1 MKNRSA
7 KKHTSFWRNLLVF
20 LTILTV
26 TASTAAQTAVSARA
40 QASTEEIA
48 AEQEPDTDNSEE
60 QEEPKYA
67 KGTLKAGGEK
77 DATFSAE
84 AEVGES
90 AYLPENVKF
99 TAKEITKESDYKNY
113 KDKLTSL
120 LEDQGY
126 PESDY
131 SADGARFFDIGFTA
145 DDDEVEP
152 YDKVK
157 VTVKFDPAVDVTDA
171 DNLKVFHIDDKD
183 DDYTWILDE
192 KNDSLKT
199 KVKDGQLKEISFEA
213 DRFSVYGVA
222 EVGEKVS
229 AAKAAAFDE
238 EADYEVKVG
247 ETISISG
254 SGSYHHS
261 WTSSDTSVATV
272 DSSGEVTGVKA
283 GTVTITHTWNTKKNG
298 KGDTE
303 TESWTV
309 QVTGED
315 ETEIS
320 SNTGSE
326 NLPTVTV
333 KGNKKAID
341 GLTVNVEEAT
351 DSEKSSSDYYK
362 QFVEDL
368 GDNIEDEENPFTFL
382 HFYHI
387 YLTDENGNEAEPDG
401 KANLQVT
408 LSYNEEPSWWNDA
421 VENGVFVGHYGD
433 TNGSVEN
440 KGLTD
445 EDGNS
450 SLAVKKVNVKKNQYS
465 ITFHLKSFS
474 EVAVGG
480 VKKAAATST
489 ADYTVE
495 VGKTVTITAT
505 GLTTGNSVAKQN
517 SYTWSS
523 SDDSIAV
530 VSGSTATG
538 TVKGVSV
545 GTVTIT
551 LTHGYGKK
559 SASESS
565 EEKTYTV
572 QVIDSSIT
580 SDDSLSGE
588 DSSNN
593 ISVTVKN
600 TGTAKKLQENYL
612 QVKKLSASEYDGY
625 ETAYENAGGEADNLI
640 AMYHIYVSSDKAGEN
655 EIDFSA
661 ENVNLQVTITDPEL
675 TSYGNIN
682 VGHFKKSGNTVSS
695 IGFIDSSGNAD
706 ATSLKNVSVSNGSIT
721 FRIKS
726 FSVITASALASGTS
740 GTVKVDDN
748 YSYIEGSGSLSY
760 SDFTH
765 STSSSNDW
773 QVYHAGYYKS
783 INGTRIVKTVEPTGV
798 EDVFKVTVSIER
810 EATDDQ
816 IIDILKSLPGM
827 EIDQNSA
834 GVDQAGEGGIVDS
847 RTWQNG
853 DDNLS
858 ADVTK
863 AKDSSKYV
871 DATYQYRD
879 SNNQLHTIGKM
890 RMYPTV
896 TAKNGNHHAIVN
908 VLPNG
913 QWLVVENDDFK
924 WGASVTCVMSETQY
938 LRLIDA
944 LTPKISVNGVS
955 DTIDISR
962 YEYIKGTESGSGDDP
977 SVTMGNIAS
986 FNKTTGAIS
995 WKGLENLAVN
1005 TTAQMSYYV
1014 RLKTSTING
1023 AESDIDYMS
1032 APDGTP
1038 NKSTG
1043 TAYDTGMSTNAAVTL
1058 QYSYYSGNGYT
1069 SKSTDLNMVVNQPST
1084 KGMLY
1089 FVDLKKVDKDD
1100 SNKLL
1105 DAEFSIYKG
1114 NTASGTPVATIR
1126 TGTSG
1131 RALSTPGLPW
1141 GTYTVVET
1149 KVPSGYKADKTVI
1162 GTYKIAYEGDGGND
1176 WIHDV
1181 LSDNKLGKD
1190 LFTVPVTNTYS
1201 PGVPVKIIKVGS
1213 VSSDTLSDAV
1223 FTVTKES
1230 DDSYSATWTSN
1241 KDGILYNSTL
1251 KNGTYILTEKLA
1263 PSGYKPLNGSITIT
1277 VDTSN
1282 TTAPV
1287 TVTANN
1293 SADTVEGSKSSD
1305 SSLAASADNLYVIY
1319 VHNATVPL
1327 TGMVYGKDGKPILLI
1342 LLALAAI
1349 VGGGIYYRN
1358 RRNRAD

>member
-99 TAKEITKESDYKNY
+99 TAREITKESDYKNY

-199 KVKDGQLKEISFEA
+199 KVEDGQLKEISFES

-229 AAKAAAFDE
+229 AAKAAVSASEDE
-238 EADYEVKVG
+238 YDYTVKVG
-247 ETISISG
+247 ETVSISG

-272 DSSGEVTGVKA
+272 DSSGKVTGVKV

-298 KGDTE
+298 KGNTE

-368 GDNIEDEENPFTFL
+368 GENIEDKDNPFSFL

-387 YLTDENGNEAEPDG
+387 YLTDKNGNEAEPDG

-433 TNGSVEN
+433 VDGSIEN

-445 EDGNS
+445 ESGS
-450 SLAVKKVNVKKNQYS
+450 SSFTVKKVNVKKNQYS

-480 VKKAAATST
+480 VKKAAAAST

-495 VGKTVTITAT
+495 VGKTVSIKPTDLKSSYKNHTYEWNVSDGDSYLSIESGASSETVIVKGLAVGTAT
-505 GLTTGNSVAKQN
+505 L
-517 SYTWSS
+517 
-523 SDDSIAV
+523 
-530 VSGSTATG
+530 
-538 TVKGVSV
+538 
-545 GTVTIT
+545 T
-551 LTHGYGKK
+551 LTHTNYQNRNNTTTETKR
-559 SASESS
+559 
-565 EEKTYTV
+565 YTV
-572 QVIDSSIT
+572 QVT
-580 SDDSLSGE
+580 SGE
-588 DSSNN
+588 TITDADATVQSSTGNPVV
-593 ISVTVKN
+593 SVKD
-600 TGTAKKLQENYL
+600 TGNL
-612 QVKKLSASEYDGY
+612 KKLSGYHVVVKDVDPEY
-625 ETAYENAGGEADNLI
+625 
-640 AMYHIYVSSDKAGEN
+640 SSDKNFLKAYDIYLADDEGNKVSSSELMN
-655 EIDFSA
+655 GTL
-661 ENVNLQVTITDPEL
+661 NLQVTLTYSTLPNWFDQVKTIKHFDNSTDRTEQWINNVKTNSTAKTISFQVHGFSDFELLSEDSSSSGDSGNTGGNTVKPSDISVWFDSLKISTSGDNSWQVVSGGIGSSTSEKIVTSSDGTTQYRIIKSVVPTDTENEFYIYLDVEPVYYHDWSQIFPASGVLIFNNNNEIDNLNSTSFGPTSNVNEVVKALGYSGSHYSLLVPSSRQIDSTVADHTKKTKEVKVLRVYTDSTHYVDYSVSMHYAVPQNSSNSFTIVYCAPNGDHCVKMSNVSYDDNTEVFTLPAEAYQEMIDANKDNYDNLVQRTDLNGAVITDPMGDYIEYL
-675 TSYGNIN
+675 DSAQT
-682 VGHFKKSGNTVSS
+682 
-695 IGFIDSSGNAD
+695 SSGSISFNN
-706 ATSLKNVSVSNGSIT
+706 SSNTLTWTLGTANESS
-721 FRIKS
+721 KS
-726 FSVITASALASGTS
+726 FEKLNP
-740 GTVKVDDN
+740 DDDK
-748 YSYIEGSGSLSY
+748 
-760 SDFTH
+760 SDEFLLDAH
-765 STSSSNDW
+765 EL
-773 QVYHAGYYKS
+773 VYK
-783 INGTRIVKTVEPTGV
+783 
-798 EDVFKVTVSIER
+798 
-810 EATDDQ
+810 
-816 IIDILKSLPGM
+816 
-827 EIDQNSA
+827 
-834 GVDQAGEGGIVDS
+834 
-847 RTWQNG
+847 
-853 DDNLS
+853 
-858 ADVTK
+858 
-863 AKDSSKYV
+863 
-871 DATYQYRD
+871 
-879 SNNQLHTIGKM
+879 
-890 RMYPTV
+890 
-896 TAKNGNHHAIVN
+896 
-908 VLPNG
+908 
-913 QWLVVENDDFK
+913 
-924 WGASVTCVMSETQY
+924 
-938 LRLIDA
+938 
-944 LTPKISVNGVS
+944 
-955 DTIDISR
+955 
-962 YEYIKGTESGSGDDP
+962 
-977 SVTMGNIAS
+977 
-986 FNKTTGAIS
+986 
-995 WKGLENLAVN
+995 
-1005 TTAQMSYYV
+1005 V
-1014 RLKTSTING
+1014 RLKTEASGFNSCANAMSTTSGKTVYPTNGTTSINAPGNLPDSTFNIPDVRGLLYDIQMKKTVKDSTIVLKDAKFG
-1023 AESDIDYMS
+1023 IYTDESC
-1032 APDGTP
+1032 T
-1038 NKSTG
+1038 K
-1043 TAYDTGMSTNAAVTL
+1043 AVTDSNGNTIEVLTGEDGLAKFKNL
-1058 QYSYYSGNGYT
+1058 QY
-1069 SKSTDLNMVVNQPST
+1069 
-1084 KGMLY
+1084 
-1089 FVDLKKVDKDD
+1089 
-1100 SNKLL
+1100 
-1105 DAEFSIYKG
+1105 
-1114 NTASGTPVATIR
+1114 
-1126 TGTSG
+1126 
-1131 RALSTPGLPW
+1131 
-1141 GTYTVVET
+1141 GTYYIKEID
-1149 KVPSGYKADKTVI
+1149 PPQGY
-1162 GTYKIAYEGDGGND
+1162 E
-1176 WIHDV
+1176 
-1181 LSDNKLGKD
+1181 
-1190 LFTVPVTNTYS
+1190 
-1201 PGVPVKIIKVGS
+1201 
-1213 VSSDTLSDAV
+1213 
-1223 FTVTKES
+1223 
-1230 DDSYSATWTSN
+1230 
-1241 KDGILYNSTL
+1241 
-1251 KNGTYILTEKLA
+1251 
-1263 PSGYKPLNGSITIT
+1263 LNNE
-1277 VDTSN
+1277 VH
-1282 TTAPV
+1282 PV
-1287 TVTANN
+1287 TVCYTTNSSSLVVGNVSAN
-1293 SADTVEGSKSSD
+1293 ALYKDGSD
-1305 SSLAASADNLYVIY
+1305 SFIKVEDEEKN
-1319 VHNATVPL
+1319 VPL
-1327 TGMVYGKDGKPILLI
+1327 TGMVYGKDGRPVLLI
-1342 LLALAAI
+1342 LLVLAAI